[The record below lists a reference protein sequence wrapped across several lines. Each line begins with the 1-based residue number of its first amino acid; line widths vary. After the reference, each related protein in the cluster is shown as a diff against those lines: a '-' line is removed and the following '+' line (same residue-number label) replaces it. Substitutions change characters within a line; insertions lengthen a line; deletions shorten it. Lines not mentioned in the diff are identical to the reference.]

1 MKGVILAAGKGTRL
15 QPLTYSIPK
24 EMVHVCGRPLIQ
36 HAIDMFKLGGVDNII
51 VVVGENKS
59 AILDYLKDGK
69 WNGIDVSYRF
79 QTELNGN
86 AKALYIAK
94 PLINPGE
101 TFAATFGDEII
112 EPKDRVVSDLLHL
125 HKKHGASCTIGL
137 SPVSDPQ
144 RYGIVKIDATGRILD
159 VMEKPSTDAD
169 LKRLKSGDEYLGVNG
184 VFVFQ
189 PEIFGFIDRVKPG
202 IKGEYYLVDAVK
214 LMVQSG
220 RPCYAAVHRGIY
232 RDVGTHEALLATEK
246 LLLNQNGDI

>member
-24 EMVHVCGRPLIQ
+24 EMVHVCGKPLIQ
-36 HAIDMFKLGGVDNII
+36 HAVDLLKAGGVDNFI
-51 VVVGENKS
+51 VIVGENKS

-86 AKALYIAK
+86 ARAVYVAK
-94 PLINPGE
+94 PLINRDE
-101 TFAATFGDEII
+101 TFVATFGDEII
-112 EPKDRVVSDLLHL
+112 EPKAGVVSELLKI
-125 HKKHGASCTIGL
+125 HKAKKASCTIGL
-137 SPVSDPQ
+137 SPVTDPQ
-144 RYGIVKIDATGRILD
+144 RYGIVKIDGSGRILD
-159 VMEKPSTDAD
+159 VMEKPTKDDD
-169 LKRLKSGDEYLGVNG
+169 LKRLKSGSEYLGVNG

-189 PEIFGFIDRVKPG
+189 PEIFEYTEKIKPG
-202 IKGEYYLVDAVK
+202 VKGEYYLVDAIK
-214 LMVQSG
+214 LMVKES

-246 LLLNQNGDI
+246 LLLNNNKHI